1 MNPLNIQQQT
11 GVCNTLK
18 SHLKNRKVSSTIP
31 QMIIHIDKEEVTILE
46 IKIVTLGEKDTHA
59 YNYRK
64 DKKWIKFCREHNFH
78 PHKDYNTKI
87 YDLYLRLCAEGIIN

>member
-1 MNPLNIQQQT
+1 
-11 GVCNTLK
+11 
-18 SHLKNRKVSSTIP
+18 
-31 QMIIHIDKEEVTILE
+31 MIIHIDKEEVAILE
-46 IKIVTLGEKDTHA
+46 IKIVAHA

>member
-1 MNPLNIQQQT
+1 
-11 GVCNTLK
+11 
-18 SHLKNRKVSSTIP
+18 
-31 QMIIHIDKEEVTILE
+31 MIIHIDKEEVTILE

-64 DKKWIKFCREHNFH
+64 DKKWIKFCRELH

>member
-1 MNPLNIQQQT
+1 
-11 GVCNTLK
+11 
-18 SHLKNRKVSSTIP
+18 
-31 QMIIHIDKEEVTILE
+31 MIIHIDKEEVTILE

-78 PHKDYNTKI
+78 PT
-87 YDLYLRLCAEGIIN
+87 RTIIQKYMTYI

>member
-1 MNPLNIQQQT
+1 
-11 GVCNTLK
+11 
-18 SHLKNRKVSSTIP
+18 
-31 QMIIHIDKEEVTILE
+31 MIIHIDKE
-46 IKIVTLGEKDTHA
+46 
-59 YNYRK
+59 

>member
-1 MNPLNIQQQT
+1 
-11 GVCNTLK
+11 
-18 SHLKNRKVSSTIP
+18 
-31 QMIIHIDKEEVTILE
+31 MIIHIDKEEVTILE

-64 DKKWIKFCREHNFH
+64 DKKWIKFCREHN

>member
-1 MNPLNIQQQT
+1 
-11 GVCNTLK
+11 
-18 SHLKNRKVSSTIP
+18 
-31 QMIIHIDKEEVTILE
+31 MIIHIDKE
-46 IKIVTLGEKDTHA
+46 DTHA

-64 DKKWIKFCREHNFH
+64 DKKWIKFCREHNSH

>member
-1 MNPLNIQQQT
+1 MQ
-11 GVCNTLK
+11 
-18 SHLKNRKVSSTIP
+18 H
-31 QMIIHIDKEEVTILE
+31 
-46 IKIVTLGEKDTHA
+46 IKITFEEQDTHA

-64 DKKWIKFCREHNFH
+64 DKKFCREHH

>member
-1 MNPLNIQQQT
+1 
-11 GVCNTLK
+11 
-18 SHLKNRKVSSTIP
+18 
-31 QMIIHIDKEEVTILE
+31 MIIHIDK
-46 IKIVTLGEKDTHA
+46 EKDTHA

-87 YDLYLRLCAEGIIN
+87 YEGIIN

>member
-1 MNPLNIQQQT
+1 M
-11 GVCNTLK
+11 
-18 SHLKNRKVSSTIP
+18 TIY
-31 QMIIHIDKEEVTILE
+31 IDKEEVTILE
-46 IKIVTLGEKDTHA
+46 FKIVTLGEKDTHA